1 MTILKGRGKKSVEW
15 FGNLDYSDVRGTV
28 EPVFGKDWKYDIDK
42 VGSKWVI
49 VEDCYFDEDSSYQTT
64 PLICY
69 EPLFFQ
75 SVYSLFAIHD

>member
-1 MTILKGRGKKSVEW
+1 MKVHNKLEEW

-49 VEDCYFDEDSSYQTT
+49 VEDCYFDEDSSYINFVTGMESSGWV
-64 PLICY
+64 LRGVNEGCIRY
-69 EPLFFQ
+69 R
-75 SVYSLFAIHD
+75 

>member
-1 MTILKGRGKKSVEW
+1 MANHVWQRVNIHSEKKEVHNKLEEW

-49 VEDCYFDEDSSYQTT
+49 VEDCYFDEDSSYQ
-64 PLICY
+64 LNSI
-69 EPLFFQ
+69 
-75 SVYSLFAIHD
+75 